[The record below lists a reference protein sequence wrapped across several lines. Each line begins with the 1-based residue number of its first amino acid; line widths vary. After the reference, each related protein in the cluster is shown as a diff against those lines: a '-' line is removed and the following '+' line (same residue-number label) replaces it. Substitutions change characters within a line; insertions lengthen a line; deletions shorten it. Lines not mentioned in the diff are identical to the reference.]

1 MNSIVSPLD
10 LCLTDASCPEL
21 IKDTYL
27 KRIKAGTLALNSFI
41 SDIITYFQILQDN
54 FILKI

>member
-10 LCLTDASCPEL
+10 LCLSDIYCPKL
-21 IKDTYL
+21 IKETYL

-41 SDIITYFQILQDN
+41 SDIITYF
-54 FILKI
+54 